1 MLATSSQ
8 LDIDSYFLNELQRL
22 QLLHADL
29 LILDR
34 CSEHNYNKRCE
45 VDTLK
50 QFNYPKILGHSKFCL
65 IFRGERMGQLALLE
79 AMASGCI
86 PVVVMDGVVMP
97 FSNVID
103 WNRAAIFVMEDFLS
117 TVMDVLE
124 KVSDNRIEEMQS
136 QVRFLYE
143 EYFSSIGAIVRTT
156 LDIIQDRV
164 YPQWGRTYD
173 DWNIPPESV
182 I

>member
-1 MLATSSQ
+1 
-8 LDIDSYFLNELQRL
+8 
-22 QLLHADL
+22 
-29 LILDR
+29 
-34 CSEHNYNKRCE
+34 
-45 VDTLK
+45 
-50 QFNYPKILGHSKFCL
+50 
-65 IFRGERMGQLALLE
+65 MGQLALLE